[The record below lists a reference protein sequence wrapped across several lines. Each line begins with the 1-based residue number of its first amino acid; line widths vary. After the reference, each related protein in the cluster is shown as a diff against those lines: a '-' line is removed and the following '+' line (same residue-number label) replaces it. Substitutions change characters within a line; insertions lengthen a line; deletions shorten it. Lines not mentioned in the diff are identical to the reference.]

1 METLDGE
8 EEMTNEQLPPGYIVY
23 DLKMTNHPMYVPMQP
38 KTHEQRMRE
47 KLLEAKRWLT
57 QESPRWKR

>member
-1 METLDGE
+1 
-8 EEMTNEQLPPGYIVY
+8 MTNERQITVVTARPSLYELYNNMP
-23 DLKMTNHPMYVPMQP
+23 LYVPLQP